1 VKNSDSKLPVEL
13 IDTGEKL
20 VEVVEHIKLCADI
33 FIDTE
38 FDDFNTQYGI
48 HLQLIQIF
56 DGTSCFL
63 IDPIAI
69 KNLAV
74 LWAVFENENICKV
87 LYSGAND
94 VGVLKKYGCNT
105 KNLFDIQVAASLC
118 NRSENSFAALLHA
131 ELGVEIDKSQQR
143 SSWDNRPLEA
153 SQVLYACNDVIYLPR
168 LKEIFLG
175 EINKKN
181 IGHVLQEENILLASS
196 IKKDYEPKLKG
207 SQKTAFNKYGQT
219 TLMEFK
225 ILINSYAKLLNV
237 PPFYIVRDSLLEKT
251 IKDKA
256 GFLDSPFLK
265 GFHTDVL
272 SNAGFKEQFLAIV
285 HSIDTAKVLKKWE
298 KEKIVKDVVLTNY
311 SHRRVNNK
319 SFLLFEQ
326 YLITRY
332 GEVAA
337 TFMLRGLSKLF
348 TDEVVNWEGARQ
360 YQRDLYNDFIT
371 SFAVVGQ

>member
-1 VKNSDSKLPVEL
+1 VKNSHSKLPVEL
-13 IDTGEKL
+13 IDTEEKL
-20 VEVVEHIKLCADI
+20 VEVVEHIKLCAEI

-38 FDDFNTQYGI
+38 FDDFNAQYGI

-56 DGTSCFL
+56 DGTNCFL
-63 IDPIAI
+63 IDPLQV
-69 KNLAV
+69 KNLGI

-131 ELGVEIDKSQQR
+131 ELGIEIDKSQQL

-153 SQVLYACNDVIYLPR
+153 RQVLYACNDVIYLPR
-168 LKEIFLG
+168 LKEIFLS

-196 IKKDYEPKLKG
+196 IKKDYEPRLKG
-207 SQKTAFNKYGQT
+207 SQKSSFNKYGQT

-225 ILINSYAKLLNV
+225 ILIDSYAKQLNV

-272 SNAGFKEQFLAIV
+272 RNAGFKEQFLALV
-285 HSIDTAKVLKKWE
+285 HSIDTAKVLKNGK
-298 KEKIVKDVVLTNY
+298 KEKISKDVVLTYNN
-311 SHRRVNNK
+311 RRVTNK
-319 SFLLFEQ
+319 SFLPFEQ

-332 GEVAA
+332 GAVAA

-348 TDEVVNWEGARQ
+348 SDEVVNWEGARQ
-360 YQRDLYNDFIT
+360 YQRDLYNEFIT
-371 SFAVVGQ
+371 SFAD